1 MTAVYYIRF
10 VGWNCKESVFV
21 NAWNCCMQGD
31 AIYAWKCL
39 TELGETVLKDTKI
52 MKFRPILWE
61 TFEVFMLFGLFFRKF
76 GSNFNFTLWLFGRV
90 QKRCIAQML
99 RLFFEVVIRPVSVS
113 VALDFLPAGLWHNGG
128 GGRSRF
134 WHMLGRFRNLTGK
147 KMLVQDVSKKKY
159 TVHNMYV
166 LNCICFFF

>member
-128 GGRSRF
+128 GGVEVAF
-134 WHMLGRFRNLTGK
+134 DTCLGGLEIWQGRRCWYRMF
-147 KMLVQDVSKKKY
+147 QKKY
-159 TVHNMYV
+159 ILYIICMY
-166 LNCICFFF
+166 